1 MGWEAR
7 GDGGRL
13 YYYRG
18 RKVDGRVG
26 KEYVGAGE
34 AAELIAVLD
43 ARERDARADA
53 AAALRGRRALDEEVD
68 AALGAIEE
76 AAAVLAAAAL
86 LAAGYHR
93 HHRGEWRRRRDG

>member
-1 MGWEAR
+1 MVWEAG
-7 GDGGRL
+7 GDGGRT

-18 RKVDGRVG
+18 RKVDGRVV

-34 AAELIAVLD
+34 AAELIAALD

-53 AAALRGRRALDEEVD
+53 AAALRERRALDEEVD
-68 AALGAIEE
+68 AAVGAIEE